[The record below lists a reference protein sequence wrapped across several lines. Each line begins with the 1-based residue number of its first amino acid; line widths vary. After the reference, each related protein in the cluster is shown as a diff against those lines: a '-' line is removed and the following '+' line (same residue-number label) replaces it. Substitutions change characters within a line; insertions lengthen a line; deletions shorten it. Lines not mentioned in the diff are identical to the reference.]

1 MIVVQ
6 ETTLQPYKYAGR
18 VRSQA
23 RSQVH
28 NQEGSE
34 ACRSATGR
42 SRSRP
47 CWAPPCLAA
56 YPAYS
61 PPPTSH
67 PTWPSSKAASLSSS
81 SSPPPRSTNQTL
93 CWTLSHTQGFSTCLE
108 SSRDQSTLR
117 ARTTRL
123 GLGDLCQDRSGADQT
138 ILPEP
143 REGRPRTR
151 WPSCP
156 IREHLSCRSESS
168 NK

>member
-1 MIVVQ
+1 MLEGWGNNPEGASWDLLPTYQKKGIRQSLHVR
-6 ETTLQPYKYAGR
+6 ETLTCRYCR
-18 VRSQA
+18 QA
-23 RSQVH
+23 RCQVH

-123 GLGDLCQDRSGADQT
+123 GLGDLWQKYENKQVPWDQSPY
-138 ILPEP
+138 LP
-143 REGRPRTR
+143 R
-151 WPSCP
+151 
-156 IREHLSCRSESS
+156 
-168 NK
+168 